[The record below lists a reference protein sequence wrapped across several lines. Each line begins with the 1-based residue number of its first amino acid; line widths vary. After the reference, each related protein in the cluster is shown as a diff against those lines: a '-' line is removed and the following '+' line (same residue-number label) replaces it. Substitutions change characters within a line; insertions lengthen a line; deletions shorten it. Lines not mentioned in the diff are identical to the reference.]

1 MKKQQYLDALKT
13 ALGKLKVEDAD
24 DIVLEYS
31 QHFDFKTADGYSEE
45 EVSARLGDP
54 AAAAAQFAQT
64 DGAVKPKTANR
75 LPSYAGIFGADFCVW
90 IFLIIFGAWTIALAG
105 FAAAALIGGGAL
117 ICGAGFAAAVIPMP
131 YINGLLFGVLFLFLS
146 GLSAAGAAYCFAY
159 MKQLFKAYAR
169 WRRNVLNAANGRPVL
184 PPLGIHPQL
193 KPKTKRVLRNIML
206 ISFIGFGI
214 FFIIAYAAAAI
225 SAGSFEFW
233 HVWNWFQ

>member
-1 MKKQQYLDALKT
+1 MNKQQYLDAFKH
-13 ALGKLKVEDAD
+13 ALEKLKVADAD

-45 EVSARLGDP
+45 EVSARLGEP
-54 AAAAAQFAQT
+54 AEAAAQFAPS
-64 DGAVKPKTANR
+64 GRAAKPKASSR
-75 LPSYAGIFGADFCVW
+75 LPAYAGAAGADFCVW
-90 IFLIIFGAWTIALAG
+90 TFLIIFGAWTISLAG
-105 FAAAALIGGGAL
+105 FAVALLTGGAVL
-117 ICGAGFAAAVIPMP
+117 ICGANIAGILPPMP
-131 YINGLLFGVLFLFLS
+131 YINSLLFGVLFLFLS

-169 WRRNVLNAANGRPVL
+169 WRRNILNAANGRPVL

-193 KPKTKRVLRNIML
+193 KPKTKRALRNMML
-206 ISFIGFGI
+206 ISFIGFGV

-225 SAGSFEFW
+225 GAGSFEFW